1 MDIRYY
7 IVRPDDDIQRVIKV
21 IDNNRDGIALVVNKA
36 GSLVGT
42 ITDGDIRRFMLSGCS
57 SDELCGNVMNDKPL
71 TAGTSASRKE
81 LINLIKQHRIRNIPL
96 VDKDGRPVKVVNIT
110 DLINDKEPDF
120 IAVVMAGGEGKRLRP
135 LTEKLPK
142 PMIRVGDSPLLEQII
157 RNLKRSGILNIFISV
172 NYQADVIE
180 SCFKDGA
187 EFGVKIQYLREG
199 KKLGTA
205 GALSMLTDIIDLP
218 SQPILVMNGDIMT
231 SVNLERF
238 LEFHKQHRC
247 SMSLAAYNTNRWNIR
262 YTETGLPGKPK
273 AIPLAP
279 DANVIGLPGL
289 TAKLLKCSFRPA
301 CVIASATK
309 SKSPTDTPPVPI
321 PMPVDKKVT
330 GMRIWPRRPSRS
342 LRYAFTPAPNAIE
355 NFQLSST
362 PFRSIM

>member
-172 NYQADVIE
+172 NYQ
-180 SCFKDGA
+180 
-187 EFGVKIQYLREG
+187 
-199 KKLGTA
+199 
-205 GALSMLTDIIDLP
+205 
-218 SQPILVMNGDIMT
+218 
-231 SVNLERF
+231 
-238 LEFHKQHRC
+238 
-247 SMSLAAYNTNRWNIR
+247 
-262 YTETGLPGKPK
+262 
-273 AIPLAP
+273 
-279 DANVIGLPGL
+279 
-289 TAKLLKCSFRPA
+289 
-301 CVIASATK
+301 
-309 SKSPTDTPPVPI
+309 SK
-321 PMPVDKKVT
+321 
-330 GMRIWPRRPSRS
+330 
-342 LRYAFTPAPNAIE
+342 
-355 NFQLSST
+355 
-362 PFRSIM
+362 

>member
-247 SMSLAAYNTNRWNIR
+247 SMSLAATEYKLNIPYGVLDLAGHYVMGIEEKPTR
-262 YTETGLPGKPK
+262 RFLCNAGIYAIDPDIIHMVPRDTYYDMTDLLKDVVRKGLPVSAFPIHEHWIDIGHKDDLKK
-273 AIPLAP
+273 AQKA
-279 DANVIGLPGL
+279 L
-289 TAKLLKCSFRPA
+289 TEF
-301 CVIASATK
+301 
-309 SKSPTDTPPVPI
+309 
-321 PMPVDKKVT
+321 
-330 GMRIWPRRPSRS
+330 
-342 LRYAFTPAPNAIE
+342 
-355 NFQLSST
+355 
-362 PFRSIM
+362 